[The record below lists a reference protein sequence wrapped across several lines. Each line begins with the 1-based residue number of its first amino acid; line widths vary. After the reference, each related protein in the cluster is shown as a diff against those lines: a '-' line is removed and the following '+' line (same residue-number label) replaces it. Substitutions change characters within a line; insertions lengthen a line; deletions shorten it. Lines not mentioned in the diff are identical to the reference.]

1 MARASCSARSSTA
14 RISLRLLAQ
23 NAANCS
29 AIGWSTRRRS
39 FTGHQGPSP
48 SHDNSPNK
56 ILAVRARPV
65 WWVRQRYELGASLR
79 QAQSTGALITG
90 TRNRSSPET
99 MGRAS
104 SRSHLRGSIADPR
117 RPLSA
122 TRPGAGPWNARR
134 RNGYRGFLKVS
145 AAKFQKVPDCVCAD
159 RVDCTIGVAAGQKKE
174 VGVPQSEG
182 PQHPGNGLFGKSQ
195 ARSARI
201 PRILSCRE
209 ESISRTATGEQV
221 SRQAPG

>member
-1 MARASCSARSSTA
+1 MARASSSARSSTA

-23 NAANCS
+23 NAAIARLS
-29 AIGWSTRRRS
+29 DGQSGAAPSP
-39 FTGHQGPSP
+39 GHQGPSP
-48 SHDNSPNK
+48 CHDSEPNRTLAARALGFWWESPPHE
-56 ILAVRARPV
+56 LDASFRP
-65 WWVRQRYELGASLR
+65 AK
-79 QAQSTGALITG
+79 STEALIAD
-90 TRNRSSPET
+90 TRSRSSPQT
-99 MGRAS
+99 MGKAS
-104 SRSHLRGSIADPR
+104 SRSRLRGSIADPR